1 MTVETTID
9 HVEEIKALLE
19 RNDLEGVKALV
30 KPLHGADMA
39 RILEGLEPDDAVR
52 VFRLLD
58 PEEASSVL
66 LETNEHT
73 RKTLTSAISS
83 DELVAVV
90 EEMETDDATD
100 VISELPLE
108 EAKQVLEGIKK
119 EEAREVQK
127 LLKYPEDTAG
137 GKMQTELLAARE
149 DMTVE
154 DTIEELRKKSDEIE
168 RISSVFVVDAD
179 GRLVGDVPLEKLIL
193 ARPETL
199 IKDIANKD
207 VKRVTTDVDQEEVA
221 RMFEKYDLLSLPVVD
236 HEGRLVGRITIDD
249 MVDVIEEEI
258 FEDFYRMASLN
269 LGERVLDPPLRS
281 FRMRAPWLLL
291 NLATA
296 FLAASVVKLFEST
309 IESIVVLAVFMPIV
323 AGMGGNAATQAIT
336 VVVRGLAL
344 GDLEMKHAKKVLTKE
359 VLVGL
364 ANGLLTGALAAAVAY
379 LLGANIMIGVLLFL
393 AMTANLIIAGL
404 SGSLIPLVLKW
415 LNADPAIASSI
426 FVTTCTDVGG
436 FFTFLGLAALFM
448 KLGLL

>member
-1 MTVETTID
+1 MAVDTKTDLVEQ
-9 HVEEIKALLE
+9 IKALLE
-19 RNDLEGVKALV
+19 KEDLDAVKALV
-30 KPLHGADMA
+30 EPLHGSDIAH
-39 RILEGLEPDDAVR
+39 ILENLDEEEAVK

-58 PEEASSVL
+58 PEAASSVL

-73 RKTLTSAISS
+73 RKILTSAISS

-108 EAKQVLEGIKK
+108 DARQVLEGIKK
-119 EEAREVQK
+119 EEALEVQK

-137 GKMQTELLAARE
+137 GKMQTELLAVRE

-154 DTIEELRKKSDEIE
+154 DTIEELRRKSDEIE

-193 ARPETL
+193 AKPHTPIGE
-199 IKDIANKD
+199 IANRD
-207 VKRVTTDVDQEEVA
+207 VKKVTTDVDQEEVA
-221 RMFEKYDLLSLPVVD
+221 RIFEKYDLLSLPVVD
-236 HEGRLVGRITIDD
+236 NEGRLVGRITIDD

-291 NLATA
+291 NLGTA
-296 FLAASVVKLFEST
+296 FLAASVVKLFEDT
-309 IESIVVLAVFMPIV
+309 IESVVVLAVFMPIV

-344 GDLEMKHAKKVLTKE
+344 GDLQMKHAKRVLIKE

-364 ANGLLTGALAAAVAY
+364 ANGVLTGMLAAAISY

-393 AMTANLIIAGL
+393 AMTANLVIAGL